1 MKTETNAMTRKK
13 NIDRYLRIVRWARN
27 RYKETTK
34 DGFWIVDYRG
44 NIPSRYVQIERAA
57 WERYV

>member
-1 MKTETNAMTRKK
+1 MARKK
-13 NIDRYLRIVRWARN
+13 TIDRDRYLRIVRWARD
-27 RYKETTK
+27 RYKTTGD